1 MDNCSQALS
10 LAQRLGME
18 VPGLTFT
25 RDGLEPILQ
34 SARTNYLLGSV
45 SGSCGKSEEGKSR
58 FELAAAVA
66 AADQIRWA
74 CLAAQRLPGFNR
86 VQWQDRLQSALEQ
99 AASRSE
105 TCAYPSWWLYTA
117 GSLERELDRAQDAEI
132 SFQKALLSPDRMLA
146 YHFTRLARSA
156 ATP

>member
-1 MDNCSQALS
+1 VDNCSQALS
-10 LAQRLGME
+10 LAQRLGRE

-45 SGSCGKSEEGKSR
+45 YGSCGKSEEGKSS

-74 CLAAQRLPGFNR
+74 FWRPKDCP
-86 VQWQDRLQSALEQ
+86 
-99 AASRSE
+99 ASIGCNGK
-105 TCAYPSWWLYTA
+105 TVCNP
-117 GSLERELDRAQDAEI
+117 
-132 SFQKALLSPDRMLA
+132 P
-146 YHFTRLARSA
+146 
-156 ATP
+156 